1 MNHTDPEVLE
11 DGQTIEV
18 IPETTEVREQL
29 DELNKEVVGTKIED
43 MSREELVE
51 HVESVNQ
58 ETLDFL
64 KIKAEDANPEVVEKA
79 KLQYEVYNE
88 VVSLLAEVETLIKQ
102 EKFDEAEEKTLGYL
116 TGLTERLAA
125 RGIDDAS
132 IQNAIHEIQDF
143 VNIYGAM
150 VEQTELTKGKGMEL
164 LSTGID
170 ILPFVG
176 GAKMM
181 VEGAVGKTLTGKEL
195 ELKDR
200 ALYVAEGALWLTVD
214 TVAIGAGAVSAGG
227 GTAVVEG
234 AAIALKVPKAAKLVT
249 RSAAV
254 IRATKGA
261 GKGSRALFNAGRF
274 LVEHPNLAAKA
285 DKLVARGVEARK
297 AALLAAPGKAKDVFS
312 EGVKSIE
319 IIREVNR
326 ERQELLDTLGGIV
339 EGGVE
344 EQIAA

>member
-1 MNHTDPEVLE
+1 MNNTDPELLDE
-11 DGQTIEV
+11 SETIQV
-18 IPETTEVREQL
+18 IPENNEIREQL
-29 DELNKEVVGTKIED
+29 DALNQEVVGTKIED
-43 MSREELVE
+43 MSREELVD
-51 HVESVNQ
+51 HVESVND
-58 ETLDFL
+58 ETLAFL
-64 KIKAEDANPEVVEKA
+64 KAKAEDPNPEVAERA
-79 KLQYEVYNE
+79 KIQYEIYAE
-88 VVSLLAEVETLIKQ
+88 VLKLLAEVEVLIKE
-102 EKFDEAEEKTLGYL
+102 EKFDEAEQKTIAYL
-116 TGLTERLAA
+116 NSLTEKLSG
-125 RGIDDAS
+125 RGVEDIA
-132 IQNAIHEIQDF
+132 IENAIREIQDF

-150 VEQTELTKGKGMEL
+150 VEQTELSKGKGMEL

-181 VEGAVGKTLTGKEL
+181 GEGAIGKTLTGKEL

-214 TVAIGAGAVSAGG
+214 TVAIGAGAISAGS

-234 AAIALKVPKAAKLVT
+234 AALALKVPKAAKLIT

-274 LVEHPNLAAKA
+274 LVEHPNLGKAA

-297 AALLAAPGKAKDVFS
+297 AAILKAPGAAKDAYV
-312 EGVKSIE
+312 EGKKSAEVIQ
-319 IIREVNR
+319 EVNR

-339 EGGVE
+339 EGK
-344 EQIAA
+344 QAA